1 MHVIDSGLA
10 KIKEHRPSTGLS
22 LSSLLVK
29 PISKS
34 SALQRKGRAGRE
46 GPGKCWRLYP
56 EKEYLKLEEATK
68 PEILRADVADAVLI
82 MKSRNIADPFTFPL
96 LDRPPADEM
105 RRAMLGLLRLG
116 ALKENGDI
124 SADGKRM
131 ARLPLTPNMAR
142 VLVSAGQASSPKR
155 TSGIHPPN
163 AITDSTTN
171 TTPTST
177 STTLAIIDII
187 ASLTAGGESLFLP
200 LQDETAKAEADISRR
215 ELLRREG
222 DHLTF
227 LATVRA
233 YAAEHS
239 DRKTWCQKRGVSHR
253 AMRNVMDVRR
263 QLRGQCVVQ
272 GLLGASAVN
281 GAGNGNGDG
290 AEDNPP
296 LTPEQAD
303 EVLKHFL
310 SGFASNV
317 ALLRPDGSYKTVEG
331 NQTVA
336 IHPGSVMFGR
346 KVEAVVYDELV
357 FTSKCYA
364 RGVSA
369 IRVAWW
375 QDVVGA

>member
-1 MHVIDSGLA
+1 
-10 KIKEHRPSTGLS
+10 
-22 LSSLLVK
+22 
-29 PISKS
+29 
-34 SALQRKGRAGRE
+34 
-46 GPGKCWRLYP
+46 
-56 EKEYLKLEEATK
+56 
-68 PEILRADVADAVLI
+68 
-82 MKSRNIADPFTFPL
+82 MKSRGVPDPFTFPL

-131 ARLPLTPNMAR
+131 AKLPLTPNMAR
-142 VLVSAGQASSPKR
+142 VLVSAGRASAPPKSSS
-155 TSGIHPPN
+155 TDPSN
-163 AITDSTTN
+163 SSSDSTSS
-171 TTPTST
+171 TTFPNT

-200 LQDETAKAEADISRR
+200 LQDEIAKAEADVSRH

-239 DRKTWCQKRGVSHR
+239 DRKSWCQKRGVSHR

-263 QLRGQCVVQ
+263 QLRGQCVMQ
-272 GLLGASAVN
+272 GLLAAS
-281 GAGNGNGDG
+281 AGNGNGDG
-290 AEDNPP
+290 NDGVEDNAP

-310 SGFASNV
+310 AGFASNV

-346 KVEAVVYDELV
+346 KVEAIVYDELV

-369 IRVAWW
+369 VRVAWW